1 LLLKTFNDRFHQ
13 RHSGF
18 SIFKYSIWYFY
29 WPFRSCLNYDHYLVL
44 QVKKFGQVFP
54 AFGQLKIRAT
64 SPNGQ
69 VGKKVVYH
77 TVGRIP
83 KSKRKIV
90 SIQPSNLASQQDEK
104 PEIPHFQN
112 SFKILIEKS

>member
-44 QVKKFGQVFP
+44 QVKKC
-54 AFGQLKIRAT
+54 AT

-69 VGKKVVYH
+69 VGKKVVYY